1 MEGLEL
7 RIPIAGVIEEAAYVS
22 TTCSL
27 LEYYPQGEGMYLVKN
42 PDGGRKLRKVSGSY
56 MGGDGRKRCV
66 IGNLSIPSGIDAE
79 DIKREHEDT
88 LKEYIKE
95 VYQDLLSGIIDVR
108 GDIKMVYDHIS
119 KFYPTT
125 VEDAANSGKKAFY
138 VEEGVTLCSGAKL
151 NDGTAPND
159 DRKPGFVPLQGSG
172 VSEATLLKALEIV
185 MGAKVQQQ
193 KDL

>member
-7 RIPIAGVIEEAAYVS
+7 RIPIAGVIEEEAYVN

-27 LEYYPQGEGMYLVKN
+27 LEYYPQGEGLYLVKN
-42 PDGGRKLRKVSGSY
+42 PDGSRRLRKVSGSY

-66 IGNLSIPSGIDAE
+66 IGNLSIPSDIDAE

-95 VYQDLLSGIIDVR
+95 VYQNLLSDIIDVR

-125 VEDAANSGKKAFY
+125 VEDAANRGKKAFY
-138 VEEGVTLCSGAKL
+138 VEEGVTLD
-151 NDGTAPND
+151 NGTAPND

>member
-7 RIPIAGVIEEAAYVS
+7 RIPIAGVIEEAAFVS
-22 TTCSL
+22 NTCSL
-27 LEYYPQGEGMYLVKN
+27 LEYYPQGEGLYLVKS

-56 MGGDGRKRCV
+56 MGGDGRKRCN

-95 VYQDLLSGIIDVR
+95 VYQNLLSGIIDVR

-138 VEEGVTLCSGAKL
+138 VEEGVTLC
-151 NDGTAPND
+151 NVTVPND
-159 DRKPGFVPLQGSG
+159 DTEPRFVPLQGSG

>member
-1 MEGLEL
+1 MEGQEL
-7 RIPIAGVIEEAAYVS
+7 RIPIAGVIEEAAFVS
-22 TTCSL
+22 NTRSL
-27 LEYYPQGEGMYLVKN
+27 LEYYPQGEGLYLVKN
-42 PDGGRKLRKVSGSY
+42 PDGSRKLRKVSGSY
-56 MGGDGRKRCV
+56 MDGDGRKRCIV
-66 IGNLSIPSGIDAE
+66 GNLTLPSDVDAE

-95 VYQDLLSGIIDVR
+95 VYQNLLSDIIDVR

-125 VEDAANSGKKAFY
+125 VEDAVKRGKKAFY
-138 VEEGVTLCSGAKL
+138 VEEGVTLCNGAKL
-151 NDGTAPND
+151 DNGTVPND
-159 DRKPGFVPLQGSG
+159 DMEPVSVPLHGCG
-172 VSEATLLKALEIV
+172 VSEATLLKVLEIV